1 MAWREVVL
9 EEVWVGGLVEMRMC
23 EMLTTCLF
31 FTLGKSMANPNQHRY
46 AAESEANNASSVA
59 QGEGGM
65 HGAVK
70 DSSEMSSKKSMSSQE
85 L

>member
-1 MAWREVVL
+1 
-9 EEVWVGGLVEMRMC
+9 MC
-23 EMLTTCLF
+23 EILTTCPF
-31 FTLGKSMANPNQHRY
+31 FRFLGKSLANPNQHRY